1 MILKIKRKSIIVIDI
16 YLGFGI
22 FSKAVKNKLSFEILG
37 RDFIFNINAT
47 TQKSPDP
54 K

>member
-1 MILKIKRKSIIVIDI
+1 MKRKFIIVYVI
-16 YLGFGI
+16 YHGFGI
-22 FSKAVKNKLSFEILG
+22 FFKAVKNKLSFEFLG